1 MNDTNDTPGSTP
13 AYVFAPPAE
22 LPDNAPFWQ
31 AAREQRLLVKQCD
44 DCSRLHWYPR
54 PLCPYCMG
62 TTHWRQASG
71 RGTVYTY
78 SIARRAGPA
87 PFCIAYVTLEEGI
100 TLLTHIVDWE
110 RAPVHIGQPVRVTF
124 AQTDGG
130 PPVPVFVR
138 A

>member
-1 MNDTNDTPGSTP
+1 MNDTTDTP
-13 AYVFAPPAE
+13 YVFAPPAE
-22 LPDNAPFWQ
+22 LPDNAQFWQ
-31 AAREQRLLVKQCD
+31 AAREQRLLVRQCD
-44 DCSRLHWYPR
+44 ACARLHWYPR

-78 SIARRAGPA
+78 SITRRAGPA
-87 PFCIAYVTLEEGI
+87 PFCIAYVTLDEGV

-110 RAPVHIGQPVRVTF
+110 RAPVQIGQPVRVTF
-124 AQTDGG
+124 AATDGG

-138 A
+138 V